1 MADAAASSPPVPA
14 VPVAETPPG
23 GLSSAQVAERR
34 ARGLTNAGGE
44 HTSRS
49 VAHIL
54 RANVL
59 TRFNLVLG
67 VLLAVILA
75 VGQPQDALFGVVLV
89 ANALIGIGQELRAKR
104 TLDRLAVLSAPRVRV
119 IRDGAPR
126 EIAVDEVVAGDLV
139 GLRAGDQLA
148 ADGVVR
154 AGAGLQADESLLT
167 GESEP
172 VDKRAGDRLL
182 SGSFV
187 VAGSGGYQATGV
199 GAEAYAAKLA
209 AQARRFTVVR
219 SELVAG
225 INQILRYVTWALP
238 PVAALLV
245 LSQLHTRQTVREGAT
260 STVAALVGM
269 VPQGLVLLTS
279 VAFGVAAVTLARRQ
293 VLVQQLPAVEG
304 LARVDLVCFDK
315 TGTLTDGTIAFDH
328 VIRLDDHAPAEAALG
343 ALADDQARNA
353 TLAAIGQAFP
363 PPQGWARQDAVPF
376 SSARKWSAAT
386 FAGHG
391 TWVLGA
397 PEIILAGSQDG
408 LAPHAADL
416 AATGQRVLALARAPG
431 PLDGPALPQG
441 LHPVAFIVLAERL
454 RSDTPQTIAY
464 FAAQG
469 VTLKVISGDS
479 PRTVSAV
486 AARAGVPHAGDPIDA
501 RDLPDDPGPLAALLE
516 EHSVFG
522 RVTPHQKQAMVQ
534 ALQARGH
541 TVAMTGDGVNDV
553 LALKLADI
561 GVAMGSGAPATKA
574 VADLVLLDNRFATL
588 PGVVAEGRRV
598 TANIERVANLFIT
611 KTVWATALA
620 VAAGAALLPYPF
632 LPRHLTII
640 DTLAIGVPSFFL
652 ALAPNRRRYRPGF
665 AGRVLRFTIPAGLI
679 IAAATFSAYAL
690 ARARGLPLTE
700 QRTAATLVALLLSLC
715 VLALLAI
722 PLTWRRIALLAAA
735 VAAFALLFPVPA
747 VRNFYALAPPHRAIG
762 ATLLIAALGAAAL
775 TGFWAL
781 SRHLGRAPAE
791 MAASDVTGRVTGAEA
806 GQADADN

>member
-1 MADAAASSPPVPA
+1 MADAAASAPPVPA
-14 VPVAETPPG
+14 APVAETPPA
-23 GLSSAQVAERR
+23 GLTSAQVAERVS
-34 ARGLTNAGGE
+34 RGLTNARGE

-54 RANVL
+54 RANIL
-59 TRFNLVLG
+59 TRFNLILG

-75 VGQPQDALFGVVLV
+75 VGQPQDALFGIVLV

-104 TLDRLAVLSAPRVRV
+104 TLDRLAVLTAPRVRV
-119 IRDGAPR
+119 IRDDAPR
-126 EIAVDEVVAGDLV
+126 EVAVGDLVADDLV

-154 AGAGLQADESLLT
+154 DSESLQADESLLT

-187 VAGSGGYQATGV
+187 VAGSGDYQATGV

-225 INQILRYVTWALP
+225 INQILRYVTWAIP

-245 LSQLHTRQTVREGAT
+245 ISQLHTRQTVREGAT

-304 LARVDLVCFDK
+304 LARVDVVCFDK
-315 TGTLTDGTIAFDH
+315 TGTLTDGTIAFDSL
-328 VIRLDDHAPAEAALG
+328 IRLDDQAPAEAALG

-363 PPQGWARQDAVPF
+363 PPQGWVHQDAVPF
-376 SSARKWSAAT
+376 SARKWSAAT

-391 TWVLGA
+391 AWVLGA
-397 PEIILAGSQDG
+397 PEIVLAGGRDE
-408 LAPHAADL
+408 LLPRAADL
-416 AATGQRVLALARAPG
+416 AATGKRVLALACTAG
-431 PLDGPALPQG
+431 SLDGQALPQG
-441 LHPVAFIVLAERL
+441 LRAMAFVVLTERL
-454 RSDTPQTIAY
+454 RSDAPQTIGY

-469 VTLKVISGDS
+469 VALKVISGDS

-501 RDLPDDPGPLAALLE
+501 RDLPEDPGPLGTLLE
-516 EHSVFG
+516 ERSVFG
-522 RVTPHQKQAMVQ
+522 RVTPQQKESMVQ

-574 VADLVLLDNRFATL
+574 VAELVLLDNSFATL

-611 KTVWATALA
+611 KTVWATLLA
-620 VAAGAALLPYPF
+620 VAVGAALLPYPF

-640 DTLAIGVPSFFL
+640 DTLAIGVPAFFL
-652 ALAPNRRRYRPGF
+652 ALAPNRRRYVPGF
-665 AGRVLRFTIPAGLI
+665 VRRVLRFAVPAGLI

-690 ARARGLPLTE
+690 ARANGLPLAE
-700 QRTAATLVALLLSLC
+700 QRTAATLVALILSLC

-722 PLTWRRIALLAAA
+722 PLTWRRIALLIAALA
-735 VAAFALLFPVPA
+735 SFALLFPVPA
-747 VRNFYALAPPHRAIG
+747 VRHFYALALPHGQIA

-775 TGFWAL
+775 AGFWAL
-781 SRHLGRAPAE
+781 SHHLGRGPAE
-791 MAASDVTGRVTGAEA
+791 AAPE
-806 GQADADN
+806 